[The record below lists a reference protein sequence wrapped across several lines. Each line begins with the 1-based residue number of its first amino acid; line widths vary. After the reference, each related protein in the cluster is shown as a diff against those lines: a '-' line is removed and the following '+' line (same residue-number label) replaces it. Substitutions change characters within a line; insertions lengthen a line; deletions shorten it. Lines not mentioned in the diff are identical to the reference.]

1 MNVCPYYVVK
11 MNVPFLS
18 SVSDDFYNGYIMG
31 LSDAAGFTKEQAL
44 KLFIMVRM
52 LLLFIVRLIQ
62 VDLIE

>member
-1 MNVCPYYVVK
+1 MNVRPYYIVE

-44 KLFIMVRM
+44 KLFDYGADAIAVYCASHPG
-52 LLLFIVRLIQ
+52 
-62 VDLIE
+62 